1 MTLQI
6 HIAELAADPASLE
19 YWQARDPDHIAV
31 AMASRPGREAIEPG
45 VIVECGAPVKVARV
59 VEYLA
64 LASSTPETWKGDRS
78 RTKAAK
84 RRTMAR
90 KAARKLKHTNRKATR

>member
-1 MTLQI
+1 MTLKI

-31 AMASRPGREAIEPG
+31 AMAPRPGREAIEPG

-59 VEYLA
+59 IEYLA
-64 LASSTPETWKGDRS
+64 LHAASPTPETRKGDR
-78 RTKAAK
+78 
-84 RRTMAR
+84 
-90 KAARKLKHTNRKATR
+90 